1 MKKTITIIL
10 PAILFIS
17 ALISCNKEVKSEKGG
32 IDIISNVYF
41 NASKNLE
48 KMQNFHVSRLN
59 YSGDSII
66 ELVPDLAMPG
76 ITNAVYFIQDSL
88 YYDLGGEHTANAII
102 SDIKKS
108 QKGQSIFNKKA
119 GAIFTKQ
126 WVPNYEHR
134 KNISDTVLFGK
145 TYKRFEINAP
155 ESFTRYYIY
164 PTDTVLPYSLY
175 KQADKDYKGRI
186 ERIDSYNKKQDIF
199 VTLQLLPRAK
209 WDKDA
214 KEIFEFN
221 RFVKNKSHE

>member
-1 MKKTITIIL
+1 MKKSITTIL
-10 PAILFIS
+10 PVILFIS
-17 ALISCNKEVKSEKGG
+17 ALVSCNKTIKSEKGG

-66 ELVPDLAMPG
+66 ELVPDLQVPG

-88 YYDLGGEHTANAII
+88 YYDLGQQSTGNIII
-102 SDIKKS
+102 SEIKKA
-108 QKGQSIFNKKA
+108 QKGQSIFDKKA
-119 GAIFTKQ
+119 GAIFTKE
-126 WVPNYEHR
+126 WVPNYMHR

-155 ESFTRYYIY
+155 ESFTRYYVY
-164 PTDTVLPYSLY
+164 PTDTILPYSLY

-186 ERIDSYNKKQDIF
+186 ERIDSYNKKKDIF

-221 RFVKNKSHE
+221 QFVKNKAHE

>member
-1 MKKTITIIL
+1 
-10 PAILFIS
+10 
-17 ALISCNKEVKSEKGG
+17 
-32 IDIISNVYF
+32 
-41 NASKNLE
+41 
-48 KMQNFHVSRLN
+48 
-59 YSGDSII
+59 
-66 ELVPDLAMPG
+66 MPG
-76 ITNAVYFIQDSL
+76 LTNAVYFIQDSL
-88 YYDLGGEHTANAII
+88 YYDLGQNNSGNVII
-102 SDIKKS
+102 SDIKKK
-108 QKGQSIFNKKA
+108 QKGQSIFDKKA
-119 GAIFTKQ
+119 GAIFTKE

-164 PTDTVLPYSLY
+164 PTDTILPYSLY

-186 ERIDSYNKKQDIF
+186 ERIDSYNKKKDIF

-221 RFVKNKSHE
+221 RFIKNKAHE